1 MVGVFVMARAWRKGR
16 GAVGGGRK
24 GKVPLC
30 VKNVF
35 EWWSS
40 HSWPTGNV
48 EGETNN
54 ATEK

>member
-1 MVGVFVMARAWRKGR
+1 MVVEVVMVAVFVMARAWRKGR

-35 EWWSS
+35 E
-40 HSWPTGNV
+40 
-48 EGETNN
+48 
-54 ATEK
+54 